1 MCICLSICF
10 FPYNRCVATNTQK
23 LKINLFLQ
31 SDDKDPKDHFEM
43 VNETECKMACVCD
56 TQGDKCKEKVDVQC
70 DNYLVWDEKH
80 CKCSPRIC
88 EKTDENTGNKGIER
102 LSK

>member
-70 DNYLVWDEKH
+70 DNDLVWDEKD
-80 CKCSPRIC
+80 CKCCSPRKC
-88 EKTDENTGNKGIER
+88 EETGFKTGNKGM
-102 LSK
+102 